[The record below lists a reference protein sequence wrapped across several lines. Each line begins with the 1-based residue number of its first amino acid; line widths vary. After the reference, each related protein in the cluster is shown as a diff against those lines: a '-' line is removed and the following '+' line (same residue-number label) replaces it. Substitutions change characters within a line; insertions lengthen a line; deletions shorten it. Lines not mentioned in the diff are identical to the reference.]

1 MDKLV
6 INGGQRLSGTIT
18 ISGAKNAG
26 LPVMAAAALCDDV
39 CIIDNLPYVKDIII
53 MAELLRFMGAE
64 VSLSPSGRAV
74 VNPRGIKNIIPPE
87 DMVARMRASS
97 YLMGILLGRFH
108 KACVPPPGGCSIGA
122 RPIDQ
127 HLRGF
132 EALGATITEGEFLTL
147 KADRLEGNDVYLE
160 ASVGATINIIF
171 AAVKADGTTIIH
183 GCAKEPH
190 VVDVANFLNNMGA
203 NIRGAG
209 TDTIRVKGVHTLR
222 SASYTI
228 IPDQIETGT
237 WMIIAAATKGDIIIE
252 NCIPPHM
259 EVVSDKLRK
268 TGAEVIE
275 GDDFLH
281 VRCDGELTATNIR
294 TMVYPG
300 FPTDLQQPM
309 SAMLTM
315 AKGRSIITETIYE
328 QRYRHLEEMRRMGAK
343 VQVEDR
349 VAFIDGV
356 DHLYGRNVDAT
367 DLRAGAA
374 LIVAGLM
381 AEGTT
386 TISGVQYIDRGYE
399 RIEDKLTSVGA
410 SVKRV

>member
-6 INGGQRLSGTIT
+6 INGGRRLSGSISV
-18 ISGAKNAG
+18 SGAKNAG
-26 LPVMAAAALCDDV
+26 LPVMAAAALCDDI

-53 MAELLRFMGAE
+53 MGELLRCMGAE
-64 VSLSPSGRAV
+64 VSLSPNGRAV
-74 VNPRGIKNIIPPE
+74 INPRGIKNVIPPE
-87 DMVARMRASS
+87 DLVAKMRAST

-108 KACVPPPGGCSIGA
+108 EACVPPPGGCSIGA

-132 EALGATITEGEFLTL
+132 EALGATVTEGEFLTL
-147 KADRLEGNDVYLE
+147 KAQKLVGNDVYLE
-160 ASVGATINIIF
+160 ASVGATINLIL
-171 AAVKADGTTIIH
+171 AATKAEGVTVIH

-203 NIRGAG
+203 SIRGAG
-209 TDTIRVKGVHTLR
+209 TDTIRIRGVQHLR

-237 WMIIAAATKGDIIIE
+237 WMIIAAATKGDIVIE
-252 NCIPPHM
+252 NCIPTHM

-275 GDDFLH
+275 GDDFLR
-281 VRCDGELTATNIR
+281 VRCDGPLTATNIR

-309 SAMLTM
+309 SAMLTV
-315 AKGRSIITETIYE
+315 ARGRSVITETIYE

-349 VAFIDGV
+349 LAFIDGV
-356 DHLYGRNVDAT
+356 DKLYGRSVEAT

-386 TISGVQYIDRGYE
+386 TISGVKYIDRGYE

-410 SVKRV
+410 DVRRI

>member
-1 MDKLV
+1 MDQFV
-6 INGGQRLSGTIT
+6 ITGGRKLSGSVSV
-18 ISGAKNAG
+18 SGAKNAG

-53 MAELLRFMGAE
+53 MADLLRYMGAE
-64 VSLSPSGRAV
+64 VSLSPNGRAV
-74 VNPRGIKNIIPPE
+74 INPRGLKNAIPPE
-87 DMVARMRASS
+87 DMVAKMRAST
-97 YLMGILLGRFH
+97 YLMGILLGRFNE
-108 KACVPPPGGCSIGA
+108 ACVPPPGGCSIGA

-132 EALGATITEGEFLTL
+132 EALGARVEEGAFLTL
-147 KADRLEGNDVYLE
+147 RAGKLVGNDVYLE
-160 ASVGATINIIF
+160 ASVGATINIIL
-171 AAVKADGTTIIH
+171 AAVKAEGVTVIH

-203 NIRGAG
+203 SIRGAG
-209 TDTIRVKGVHTLR
+209 TDTIRIRGVQTLR

-237 WMIIAAATKGDIIIE
+237 WMIIAAATKGDIVIE

-268 TGAEVIE
+268 AGAEVIE
-275 GDDFLH
+275 GDDFLR
-281 VRCDGELTATNIR
+281 VRASGRLNATNIR

-309 SAMLTM
+309 SAMLTT
-315 AKGRSIITETIYE
+315 ANGRSIITETIYE

-356 DHLYGRNVDAT
+356 DKLYGRSVEAS

-386 TISGVQYIDRGYE
+386 TISGVKYIDRGYE
-399 RIEDKLTSVGA
+399 RIEDKLVSVGA
-410 SVKRV
+410 DIKRI